1 MQYRVIQL
9 DWLKQILYIWC
20 PQCVPRGMQ
29 GAETLRLPFTEN
41 DYDHRNVIAGNSLGH
56 LSSSRRSAFAVNRCE
71 LF

>member
-41 DYDHRNVIAGNSLGH
+41 DYDHRNVIT
-56 LSSSRRSAFAVNRCE
+56 SRQ
-71 LF
+71 